1 MTVKEVIETVDALRP
16 NEIAAEDKRKWL
28 YELESRIYEDL
39 YVTHEHEGIG
49 FTDTEKILSDDTTEL
64 FIKAPHDEIYILY
77 LCSLIDFYHAEYE
90 RYANDNALFEALYES
105 CCRFWNSRHI
115 SCVRT
120 EITGSEEELG
130 GKRNNGW
137 YGKCRKVRR
146 YRSLERNASRILAGA
161 VRYGFYRFSCA

>member
-49 FTDTEKILSDDTTEL
+49 FTDTEKITSDGTTEL

-90 RYANDNALFEALYES
+90 TTLCLTLCMKAAAVS
-105 CCRFWNSRHI
+105 G
-115 SCVRT
+115 T
-120 EITGSEEELG
+120 
-130 GKRNNGW
+130 
-137 YGKCRKVRR
+137 
-146 YRSLERNASRILAGA
+146 AGIFRA
-161 VRYGFYRFSCA
+161 

>member
-16 NEIAAEDKRKWL
+16 SEIAAEDKRRWL
-28 YELESRIYEDL
+28 YRLESRIYEDL
-39 YVTHEHEGIG
+39 YVTHEHEEIR
-49 FTDTEKILSDDTTEL
+49 FTETEN
-64 FIKAPHDEIYILY
+64 DEIYILY

-120 EITGSEEELG
+120 EITG
-130 GKRNNGW
+130 
-137 YGKCRKVRR
+137 
-146 YRSLERNASRILAGA
+146 
-161 VRYGFYRFSCA
+161 

>member
-49 FTDTEKILSDDTTEL
+49 FTDTEKILSDGTTEL

-90 RYANDNALFEALYES
+90 RYTTLCLRLCMKAAAVS
-105 CCRFWNSRHI
+105 G
-115 SCVRT
+115 T
-120 EITGSEEELG
+120 
-130 GKRNNGW
+130 
-137 YGKCRKVRR
+137 
-146 YRSLERNASRILAGA
+146 AGIFRA
-161 VRYGFYRFSCA
+161 

>member
-1 MTVKEVIETVDALRP
+1 MTVREVIETVDALRP

-39 YVTHEHEGIG
+39 YITHEHEGIG
-49 FTDTEKILSDDTTEL
+49 FTDTEKILSDGATEL

-120 EITGSEEELG
+120 EITG
-130 GKRNNGW
+130 
-137 YGKCRKVRR
+137 
-146 YRSLERNASRILAGA
+146 
-161 VRYGFYRFSCA
+161 

>member
-49 FTDTEKILSDDTTEL
+49 FTDTEKILSDGTTEL

-77 LCSLIDFYHAEYE
+77 LCSLIDFTMQSMRDMPMTMLCLRLCMKA
-90 RYANDNALFEALYES
+90 AAVS
-105 CCRFWNSRHI
+105 G
-115 SCVRT
+115 T
-120 EITGSEEELG
+120 
-130 GKRNNGW
+130 
-137 YGKCRKVRR
+137 
-146 YRSLERNASRILAGA
+146 AGIFRA
-161 VRYGFYRFSCA
+161 

>member
-49 FTDTEKILSDDTTEL
+49 FTDTEKIMSDGTTEL
-64 FIKAPHDEIYILY
+64 FIKAPHDEIYVLY

-90 RYANDNALFEALYES
+90 RYANDNALFDALYES
-105 CCRFWNSRHI
+105 CLLYTSPSPRDR
-115 SCVRT
+115 
-120 EITGSEEELG
+120 G
-130 GKRNNGW
+130 
-137 YGKCRKVRR
+137 
-146 YRSLERNASRILAGA
+146 
-161 VRYGFYRFSCA
+161 